1 MDYQVIILAAGKGK
15 RMEEEI
21 PKVLLPL
28 KGQPCINYL
37 LDEVK
42 KIPEIGKPIIVVGYK
57 YNDVQ
62 KILGDSYLYA
72 LQRQQLGTG
81 HAVMAAESKIS
92 AKNIIVLYGDVP
104 FVKASSIKKLMLLHN
119 NNKAMI
125 SMFTTRVPDF
135 KGHRSNF
142 LHFGRIVRDKYNEV
156 SKIVEYK
163 DASDEEQAITEIN
176 PGIYAF
182 NTEWLWNNIH
192 LIKNENSQ
200 NEYYLTDIAG
210 LAIEAEF
217 KIYTAP
223 ISYKEVIGLNTKE
236 QLSFAEKIIHT

>member
-1 MDYQVIILAAGKGK
+1 MDYQVVILAAGKGK
-15 RMEEEI
+15 RMEDDL

-42 KIPEIGKPIIVVGYK
+42 KIPDIGKPILVVGYK
-57 YNDVQ
+57 HSDIQ
-62 KILGDSYLYA
+62 KALGESYLYA
-72 LQRQQLGTG
+72 IQRQQLGTG

-104 FVKASSIKKLMLLHN
+104 FVKSSSIKKLMSLHN
-119 NNKAMI
+119 NKKAMI
-125 SMFTTRVPDF
+125 SMFTTRVPDA
-135 KGHRSNF
+135 KGPRSNF
-142 LHFGRIVRDKYNEV
+142 LHFGRIIRDKYNEV
-156 SKIVEYK
+156 AKIVEYK
-163 DASDEEQAITEIN
+163 DASDEEKAVTEIN

-192 LIKNENSQ
+192 LIKNDNSQ
-200 NEYYLTDIAG
+200 NEYYLTDIAA
-210 LAIEAEF
+210 LAIEEGC

-236 QLSFAEKIIHT
+236 QLSFAERMLGS